1 MTFESYAN
9 RLTKHLNQL
18 LNKVKSVPASCGT
31 IDLTPRVPS
40 LSWLSGKT
48 FRQGNGGRKNQSGH
62 AEEHTRA
69 NTDNANPYQGTDGK
83 WYFIEEGNHPCEVAY
98 ETRAAANIALMDYR
112 KWLNTPK
119 EIETIKE
126 RE

>member
-18 LNKVKSVPASCGT
+18 LNKVESVPASCGT

-48 FRQGNGGRKNQSGH
+48 FRQGNGGRKNRSGY
-62 AEEHTRA
+62 AEEHKAA
-69 NTDNANPYQGTDGK
+69 NTDNANPYQAADGK
-83 WYFIEEGNHPCEVAY
+83 WYFVEEGNHPCEVAY
-98 ETRAAANIALMDYR
+98 ETRTAANIALMDYR